1 METRI
6 TNPAVSLPGAMEA
19 LQALGDVVGK
29 SGVPHSIVHL
39 TGMRAS
45 QINGCGVCLDGAWR
59 FQRSMGETDERMFA
73 LAGWREAPYYSDAER
88 AALALTEAVTRLA
101 DRPDPVPDEIWAEA
115 ARHFDEQALAGL
127 VLAIANQ
134 NLWNRLNVAT
144 RQVAGQWKPDE
155 TGEWQPDDA

>member
-39 TGMRAS
+39 AGMRAS
-45 QINGCGVCLDGAWR
+45 QVNGCGVCLDGAWR
-59 FQRSMGETDERMFA
+59 FQRTMGETDERMFA

-115 ARHFDEQALAGL
+115 ARHFDEPALAGL

-155 TGEWQPDDA
+155 TGEWQPGDA